1 MAIDPA
7 NANPPTNPLRFQ
19 DIIDEFGENSTV
31 SLGGYRMND
40 LNVGGLTEIPLDGD
54 GCGILGNGS
63 IPVDNQEIKFSDF
76 YNSRLNVL
84 VDCYTSNQNRVSAK
98 DKYTAV
104 SQPGNYRIIGPKGGD
119 NSNTTETPPSNT
131 GGKKITILVNKEI
144 GSQQSNSTT
153 VCALRTGT
161 WTTGTDLRINVRNG
175 GLISGAGGNGGGGAN
190 GTVSGGSGGA
200 GNSAIGI
207 DYVGTTKLIGTSGAR
222 IQNGYGGGGGGGGA
236 RGTTENWWNDI
247 KKPTLYG
254 QGSGGGGGA
263 GIPAGAGGQEP
274 APDGLVYAEGND
286 GGNGGPL
293 LAGNGGTAGG
303 DLGHGNEGGYIGGGA
318 GGRGAD
324 SEQTATI
331 GGNGEAGGG
340 EWQWGPGVAGGGA
353 IGGNGYA
360 VVKTSNKI
368 LDTSGY
374 AGSLT
379 GGTQNANP
387 T

>member
-19 DIIDEFGENSTV
+19 DIIDEFGENSTK
-31 SLGGYRMND
+31 SLGGYRMEN
-40 LNVGGLTEIPLDGD
+40 LNIGGLTEIPLDGD

-63 IPVDNQEIKFSDF
+63 IPVDSQEIKFSDF

-104 SQPGNYRIIGPKGGD
+104 SQPGNFRIIGPKGGD
-119 NSNTTETPPSNT
+119 NSTSTDSPPSNT

-144 GSQQSNSTT
+144 GSQKINSTT
-153 VCALRTGT
+153 VVALRTGT

-175 GLISGAGGNGGGGAN
+175 GLISGAGGDGGTGGPTNVPNGGD
-190 GTVSGGSGGA
+190 GT
-200 GNSAIGI
+200 SAIGI
-207 DYVGTTKLIGTSGAR
+207 EYVGTTKLIGTSGAK
-222 IQNGYGGGGGGGGA
+222 IQRGYAGGGGGGWA
-236 RGTTENWWNDI
+236 SGTTENGN
-247 KKPTLYG
+247 KPTLVG

-263 GIPAGAGGQEP
+263 GIPAGSGGQEV
-274 APDGLVYAEGND
+274 APNGYPYADGN
-286 GGNGGPL
+286 NGFNGSAL
-293 LAGNGGTAGG
+293 LAGNGGAAGG
-303 DLGHGNEGGYIGGGA
+303 DINHGGEGGYIGGGA

-324 SEQTATI
+324 SEQTAL
-331 GGNGEAGGG
+331 GGNNGEAGGTAGEG
-340 EWQWGPGVAGGGA
+340 EWQWGPSVYGGGSA
-353 IGGNGYA
+353 GGNGYA
-360 VVKTSNKI
+360 IVKTSNKT

-374 AGSLT
+374 AGSLI